1 MGPTQIFASCKIGS
15 SPIYSIGTFHSG
27 VTVLSQQIRAL
38 NLAWA
43 FIESEAVECVLP
55 NKRSRKPK
63 KVAVVG
69 GGFAGLSFAAGLIA
83 KRANVEITIFEERDT
98 LLPLQHGSDSRW
110 LHPQIYNWP
119 GQLSEMNI
127 AMLPVLNWSA
137 ARASD
142 VVVQIMTEWKATV
155 EQAPLRPELYC
166 NARHLQVSAAPGN
179 KLAVE
184 WVGERRNPEDA
195 TMDEDAQVHAIG
207 ASKIFDH
214 VVLAVG
220 FGIEQHDAVSYW
232 RNEQL
237 GQPNLD
243 QPRKTFL
250 VSGQGDGAM
259 IDLLRLRISHYRP
272 DRILDQLFSDK
283 PTLLAAV
290 QDLYHRN
297 LSRSASL
304 FSSFESLNEQ
314 EGEIANEFR
323 AICDDLRKR
332 LRRDTY
338 VIFQIRQQS
347 FAAVFGRGTS
357 FQNRLLVYL
366 LFKCGG
372 FVPTSIDAEKVISQ
386 YALSRDCVVI
396 RHGTDRVAQ
405 SARILSGKLLA
416 SYKRRCKSPSFSLS
430 DDIAWQGGYFG
441 FSGPKDGASK
451 LPDALKK
458 SWRKEYLPSPTALIA
473 TALCSSIAGY
483 LGGLHPADKR
493 LRVTLHRATRIGTEE
508 VLQQACDYQGIAVAP
523 EKTVGRTFP
532 AKNATIGLAY
542 QCRRVIRSKRRVSK
556 RLLERTM
563 TGLRL
568 NDASSKMAKD
578 VGFVLAVPLLEP
590 ERNYTLPQPVV
601 GIIYIDSDAPGF
613 FVEGETLQTILA
625 IAQRFL
631 DGLSRA
637 SSSDDL
643 GRVRNF
649 RLSPIGSKRTARKVL
664 AGKSAR
670 SFELVDVV
678 PPTTDAPFQLNFDYS
693 DFVPTQIRSTLS
705 IEEPL

>member
-1 MGPTQIFASCKIGS
+1 MRPSQIFSSCKIGTS
-15 SPIYSIGTFHSG
+15 SLYSIGTFHSG

-43 FIESEAVECVLP
+43 FVEGNIVDCVIPGRRSSEP
-55 NKRSRKPK
+55 QS
-63 KVAVVG
+63 VAIVG
-69 GGFAGLSFAAGLIA
+69 GGFAGLTFAAGLLA
-83 KRANVEITIFEERDT
+83 KRANVEITLFEERDT

-119 GQLSEMNI
+119 GQRSEMNV

-155 EQAPLRPELYC
+155 ERAPLKPVLYC
-166 NARHLQVSAAPGN
+166 NARHLQVTEAPGN
-179 KLAVE
+179 GLAVE

-220 FGIEQHDAVSYW
+220 FGIEQHDAISYW

-237 GQPNLD
+237 GQPSLD

-283 PTLLAAV
+283 PTLLAAIE
-290 QDLYHRN
+290 DLYRHDLAARRP
-297 LSRSASL
+297 SSL
-304 FSSFESLNEQ
+304 FTPFESLGER
-314 EGEIANEFR
+314 EGPIANEFR

-332 LRRDTY
+332 LRRDTN
-338 VIFQIRQQS
+338 VILHIRQQS

-357 FQNRLLVYL
+357 FQNRFLVYL

-372 FVPTSIDAEKVISQ
+372 FIPTSIDAEKVIAQ
-386 YALSRDCVVI
+386 HALGRDCVVI
-396 RHGTDRVAQ
+396 RHGTDRIAQ
-405 SARILSGKLLA
+405 STRILSGTLLTKFK
-416 SYKRRCKSPSFSLS
+416 KRSRSPSFSLS
-430 DDIAWQGGYFG
+430 DSIAWRGGYFG
-441 FSGPKDGASK
+441 FFGPRDGASR

-458 SWRKEYLPSPTALIA
+458 SWRKEYLPSPTALLA

-483 LGGLHPADKR
+483 LGGSHPADKR
-493 LRVTLHRATRIGTEE
+493 LRVTIHRAIQIGTEE
-508 VLQQACDYQGIAVAP
+508 VLQQACDYQGIAIAP
-523 EKTVGRTFP
+523 ERTAGRTFP

-542 QCRRVIRSKRRVSK
+542 QCRRVIRSRRRVSK
-556 RLLERTM
+556 RLLEHTM

-568 NDASSKMAKD
+568 NDASSRMAKE
-578 VGFVLAVPLLEP
+578 VGFILAIPLLEP
-590 ERNYTLPQPVV
+590 ERDYTLPQPVLGV
-601 GIIYIDSDAPGF
+601 IYIDSDAPGF
-613 FVEGETLQTILA
+613 FVDDKSLQILLS

-631 DGLSRA
+631 DGLSRSPSA
-637 SSSDDL
+637 DDL

-649 RLSPIGSKRTARKVL
+649 RLSAIGNKRTATKALV
-664 AGKSAR
+664 GKAAR
-670 SFELVDVV
+670 SLELVDVV
-678 PPTTDAPFQLNFDYS
+678 PPTTTSPFQLNFDYS
-693 DFVPTQIRSTLS
+693 DFVPTQIRP
-705 IEEPL
+705 I